1 MKTYEVAAD
10 ERTKPKR
17 PLAITSRG
25 HGVCPRCES
34 LVSKY
39 KHQRNNRIR
48 TINQCKWCGQA
59 LDWERK

>member
-1 MKTYEVAAD
+1 MNTYEGATD

-17 PLAITSRG
+17 PLAMTSRG

-34 LVSKY
+34 LVSKHE
-39 KHQRNNRIR
+39 KPHTNR
-48 TINQCKWCGQA
+48 TTNQCKWCGQA